1 MPSNDPAKARV
12 TLLGTGTSTGIP
24 VIGCNCP
31 VCQSSDPKDKR
42 LRCSC
47 LIEINGL
54 TLLIDA
60 GPDFRTQAIRANIKQ
75 IDAVLITHHHF
86 DHVVGL
92 DDLRPFF
99 FLNRA
104 PIPCY
109 AHPDTA
115 DTLRTMF
122 QYIFQDGSYPGVA
135 KLEMHAVKEPFE
147 IRGRYRPD
155 RTIAVTPLEVHHGTM
170 QVLGFRIGNFAYI
183 TDTNNIPEESL
194 TKLKGLDVLVLD
206 GLRHEP
212 HRSHFTIAQAIEVAH
227 RIKPKHTY
235 FTHMTHNIL
244 HRREDDRL
252 PENMS
257 LAFDNLSFVV

>member
-1 MPSNDPAKARV
+1 MSSNDAAKARV

-24 VIGCNCP
+24 VIGCTCP

-47 LIEINGL
+47 LIEVNGL
-54 TLLIDA
+54 TILIDA
-60 GPDFRTQAIRANIKQ
+60 GPDFRTQALRANIKQ

-115 DTLRTMF
+115 DTLREMF
-122 QYIFQDGSYPGVA
+122 RYIFQDGSYPGVA
-135 KLEMHAVKEPFE
+135 KLEMHDVKQPFE
-147 IRGRYRPD
+147 IRGRYDTD
-155 RTIAVTPLEVHHGTM
+155 RSVKVTPLEVYHGTM
-170 QVLGFRIGNFAYI
+170 PVLGFRIGKFAYI
-183 TDTNNIPEESL
+183 TDTNKIPEESL
-194 TKLKGLDVLVLD
+194 PKLENLDILVLD
-206 GLRHEP
+206 ALRHEP
-212 HRSHFTIAQAIEVAH
+212 HRSHFTIAQAIEVAR
-227 RIKPKHTY
+227 RIGPRQTY

-244 HRREDDRL
+244 HQNEDDRL
-252 PENMS
+252 PENMH
-257 LAFDNLSFVV
+257 LAYDNLSFSV